1 MSEEITGQET
11 APTFEVVAGNPSP
24 EELAAVV
31 SVLTI
36 VTAPVPALPD
46 NEPHM
51 GGWRSYWR
59 TVRRPLAPGR
69 GAWQFYRN

>member
-1 MSEEITGQET
+1 MSEENTDQS
-11 APTFEVVAGNPSP
+11 ASPVFEVVAGNPTP
-24 EELAAVV
+24 EEVAAVL
-31 SVLTI
+31 SVLTV
-36 VTAPVPALPD
+36 VTAPVPAPPD